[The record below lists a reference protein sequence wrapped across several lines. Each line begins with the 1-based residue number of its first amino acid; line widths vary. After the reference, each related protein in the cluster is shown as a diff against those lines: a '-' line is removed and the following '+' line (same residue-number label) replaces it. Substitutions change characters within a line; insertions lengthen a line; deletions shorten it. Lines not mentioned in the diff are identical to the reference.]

1 MHCLYISFTFICAA
15 YLFTQMLLALCL
27 NAFIWLRLFM
37 RLIKVQT
44 TEINN
49 SEAGFALTG
58 RPIQSPIANRG
69 KPLFGLLHEN
79 KTKTIWYN
87 AQKCVWPRRSHVVG
101 AGLCCFRMNS
111 YVLFALCSCLRWCHD
126 QVFMAICYCT
136 FIWTP
141 FQCVVRAIAA
151 VSHQNVFLI
160 PFMLSLVRAMHF
172 ISY

>member
-1 MHCLYISFTFICAA
+1 
-15 YLFTQMLLALCL
+15 MLLGLYL
-27 NAFIWLRLFM
+27 IAFKWLRLFK
-37 RLIKVQT
+37 RLIKMQT

-49 SEAGFALTG
+49 SEAGFALKLA
-58 RPIQSPIANRG
+58 SKSIANRG
-69 KPLFGLLHEN
+69 KPLFGSLHEN
-79 KTKTIWYN
+79 ETKTIWYN

-126 QVFMAICYCT
+126 QVFMAIWYCT

-141 FQCVVRAIAA
+141 FRSAVRAIAA

-160 PFMLSLVRAMHF
+160 PFMLA
-172 ISY
+172 